1 MKCGSST
8 RNRTSGCLERVGVII
23 CRLKA
28 VETSVRGTRVLQRCQ
43 NAYQAGA
50 LCVEH
55 TYSLFISWQPRMSL
69 RYSGRPGNKKSAS
82 TYIGNVCI
90 EQAIQAM
97 RRLRKNG
104 SPTHSCLSCLGTVI
118 PIATLET
125 LSILGFSLQVS
136 EGFHCWRSTFTF
148 S

>member
-8 RNRTSGCLERVGVII
+8 CSRISGYLERFGVII

-28 VETSVRGTRVLQRCQ
+28 AETSVRGIRVLQHCQ
-43 NAYQAGA
+43 NVYQAGA

-82 TYIGNVCI
+82 SYTGNVYI

-104 SPTHSCLSCLGTVI
+104 SPTRSCSSCLGAVI
-118 PIATLET
+118 AITTLET

-136 EGFHCWRSTFTF
+136 EGFHCWRSMLTF